1 MRVTPV
7 NANKY
12 LIFIKKMKEMKV
24 PNNGWDFPGS
34 KDELFNRM
42 ENLCYTQLVLGKKI
56 SSN

>member
-42 ENLCYTQLVLGKKI
+42 ENLCYTQLVLGKK
-56 SSN
+56 N